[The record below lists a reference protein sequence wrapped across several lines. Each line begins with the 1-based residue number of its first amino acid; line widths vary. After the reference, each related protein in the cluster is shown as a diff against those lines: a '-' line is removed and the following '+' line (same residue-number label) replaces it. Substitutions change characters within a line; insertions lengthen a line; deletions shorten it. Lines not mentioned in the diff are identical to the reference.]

1 MPRGEGIKK
10 IDSLFDKYKKVL
22 KAPQGV
28 VVDSFIEVVND
39 LVGVEIPKERIKY
52 STHTKTL
59 SLTISGPLKSE
70 ILLHKDEIVAHMKGR
85 IGAQSAPKNI
95 L

>member
-1 MPRGEGIKK
+1 MPRHEGIKK

-28 VVDSFIEVVND
+28 VVDSFVEVVND
-39 LVGVEIPKERIKY
+39 LVGIEIPKERVKY
-52 STHTKTL
+52 TTHNKTL
-59 SLTISGPLKSE
+59 SLAVSGPLKTE
-70 ILLHKDEIVAHMKGR
+70 ILLHKEEILVHMKGR
-85 IGAQSAPKNI
+85 LGSGSVPKMI